1 MKKLLGI
8 LLFFSAFT
16 AVYAGGYRVA
26 IQGQRGLA
34 MGHTGVAYVNSAEL
48 AFFNPAGLVYLEDRL
63 NISAGVSGVF
73 SNVTWQNENF
83 GQASKTDSPMGT
95 PFYLYASYAATDWL
109 SVGLAVYTPYG
120 SSVEWPTDW
129 AGSHLVNNIELQAIF
144 VQPLVSLKISE
155 KFSVGGGPIFVTGNV
170 NFNRNANRTLTDLEG
185 NRANVTVDDSG
196 VTNWGWSLA
205 TMFNF
210 TDHFRIGAHYRSEII
225 LDSKDGDAT
234 FANFP
239 NNTGQPLVV
248 NPTTVIPSNGTI
260 GFNASL
266 PMPAEM
272 TVGLSYDKEKWA
284 FNFDYSR
291 TYWDVYNNLDILF
304 SNGGEA
310 INPRNYKNS
319 STYKFGVQ
327 YDANELISL
336 RAGYY
341 FDESPVQEGYFAPE
355 TPRNDAD
362 GFTAGVSFTV
372 NSHLAID
379 ASFLYL
385 RFEEVDASYNFYS
398 ENGQNVPFG
407 GTYKS
412 SAFVP
417 GIGVS
422 YKL

>member
-1 MKKLLGI
+1 
-8 LLFFSAFT
+8 
-16 AVYAGGYRVA
+16 
-26 IQGQRGLA
+26 
-34 MGHTGVAYVNSAEL
+34 
-48 AFFNPAGLVYLEDRL
+48 
-63 NISAGVSGVF
+63 
-73 SNVTWQNENF
+73 
-83 GQASKTDSPMGT
+83 
-95 PFYLYASYAATDWL
+95 
-109 SVGLAVYTPYG
+109 
-120 SSVEWPTDW
+120 
-129 AGSHLVNNIELQAIF
+129 
-144 VQPLVSLKISE
+144 
-155 KFSVGGGPIFVTGNV
+155 
-170 NFNRNANRTLTDLEG
+170 
-185 NRANVTVDDSG
+185 
-196 VTNWGWSLA
+196 
-205 TMFNF
+205 MFNF
-210 TDHFRIGAHYRSEII
+210 TDNFRIGAHYRSEII

-239 NNTGQPLVV
+239 NNSGQPLVV
-248 NPTTVIPSNGTI
+248 NPTTIIPSNGTI

-272 TVGLSYDKEKWA
+272 TVGLSYDMEKWA

-304 SNGGEA
+304 SNGSEA
-310 INPRNYKNS
+310 INPRNYKNA

-327 YDANELISL
+327 YDANKMISL

-362 GFTAGVSFTV
+362 GFTAGLSFMV
-372 NSHLAID
+372 NDRFAID

-385 RFEEVDASYNFYS
+385 RFEEVDASYDFYT
-398 ENGQNVPFG
+398 ENGQSVPFG